1 MSTNFKVS
9 SGPPAGKRMPMM
21 KNLYRVLVLTQ
32 VAMLS
37 GCGKPDIVQRF
48 DSPVAGLFLTV
59 ETRYGHG
66 AVSPDFTQIYAHI
79 EANGKNDRE
88 LVMDG
93 EYLEKVNVIWL
104 SPTEVALCV
113 EKGYREGFTDHFR
126 NYATLRAGGVSK
138 TIHSHFQ
145 EHCP

>member
-1 MSTNFKVS
+1 MS
-9 SGPPAGKRMPMM
+9 M
-21 KNLYRVLVLTQ
+21 KNLGRLLVLLIA
-32 VAMLS
+32 VGIFA
-37 GCGKPDIVQRF
+37 GCALIAHPDSVQRF
-48 DSPVAGLFLTV
+48 DSPVAGLFFTV

-66 AVSPDFTQIYAHI
+66 AVSPDFTQVYAHL

-93 EYLEKVNVIWL
+93 EYLEKINVIWL

-145 EHCP
+145 EHCQP

>member
-1 MSTNFKVS
+1 
-9 SGPPAGKRMPMM
+9 M
-21 KNLYRVLVLTQ
+21 KKLRGLLLVQIAIL
-32 VAMLS
+32 A
-37 GCGKPDIVQRF
+37 GCGKPDIVQRL
-48 DSPVAGLFLTV
+48 DSPVPGLFLTV

-66 AVSPDFTQIYAHI
+66 AVSPDFTQVYAHL
-79 EANGKNDRE
+79 EANGRNDRA

-93 EYLEKVNVIWL
+93 EYLEKINVIWL

-113 EKGYREGFTDHFR
+113 EKDYREGFTDHFR
-126 NYATLRAGGVSK
+126 NHATLRAGGVSK